1 MGGLF
6 LKILFSPIGN
16 TDPWNNNYDGAMLH
30 IVRHYK
36 PDYVYLYFTESI
48 WEGTERIPGRKSF
61 DWELIVR
68 SVSPTTKV
76 EIIKENIT
84 HEHDFDSYKES
95 FHEHIQKIRYN
106 HDEPEI
112 LLNVTSGTPQM
123 ESTLCLEYITYPE
136 QKVCIQVTAPD
147 PSNNGMRHF
156 ANPSRQAE
164 ELAKV
169 NQRETSM
176 STRARAINIISFREA
191 MIRSQLKELI
201 KHYDYEAAYHLI
213 NENPKFRN
221 SQILKEELLAVTK
234 QIKTH
239 TVFPEII
246 EKYANKD
253 LQKVLL
259 HYLLLSMRYKRQDV
273 AETLIRLKSIA
284 EYILRYY
291 IDQKWPN
298 FIIDKKGKPYI
309 THNTSK
315 NSALISKYKLYL
327 QQQGKKIDSKSTV
340 SLPAYI
346 DIIAAIEQRSPILDA
361 SQYIMNINDLRNTIA
376 HQLEPLKL
384 ESKKNIEK
392 ITKAVEVIPKMI
404 LHSFPE
410 MKRED
415 FDFLE
420 YKNEKL
426 IGLL

>member
-1 MGGLF
+1 M
-6 LKILFSPIGN
+6 KVLFSPIGN
-16 TDPWNNNYDGAMLH
+16 TDPWNHNYDGAMLH

-36 PDYVYLYFTESI
+36 PEYVYLYFTESI

-61 DWELIVR
+61 DWESIVQ

-76 EIIKENIT
+76 ELIIENIT
-84 HEHDFDSYKES
+84 HEHDFDSYKET
-95 FHEHIQKIRYN
+95 FHERIQQIRYN

-136 QKVCIQVTAPD
+136 QKLCIQVAAPD
-147 PSNNGMRHF
+147 PSNNGVRHF
-156 ANPSRQAE
+156 ANPSRQLE
-164 ELAKV
+164 ELAEV
-169 NQRETSM
+169 NQRELNA
-176 STRARAINIISFREA
+176 STRSRAINIISFREA

-213 NENPKFRN
+213 NENPEFRN
-221 SQILKEELLAVTK
+221 SKILKEELLALTK

-239 TVFPEII
+239 TVFPEIM
-246 EKYANKD
+246 EKYTNKD

-259 HYLLLSMRYKRQDV
+259 HYLLLNMRYKRQDV
-273 AETLIRLKSIA
+273 AETLIRVKSIA

-291 IDQKWPN
+291 IDQKWPG
-298 FIIDKKGKPYI
+298 FIIDKKGKTYI
-309 THNTSK
+309 AHNTSK
-315 NSALISKYKLYL
+315 NSALVGKYKFYL
-327 QQQGKKIDSKSTV
+327 LQQGKNFDAKYTV

-346 DIIAAIEQRSPILDA
+346 DIIAAIDQKSPILNA
-361 SQYIMNINDLRNTIA
+361 SQSIMNINDLRNSIA

-384 ESKKNIEK
+384 ESKKNMEK
-392 ITKAVEVIPKMI
+392 IKKAVEAIPTMI
-404 LHSFPE
+404 SHSFPDMRKE
-410 MKRED
+410 G

-420 YKNEKL
+420 HKNEKL

>member
-6 LKILFSPIGN
+6 LKVLFSPIGN
-16 TDPWNNNYDGAMLH
+16 TDPWNHNYDGAMLH

-36 PDYVYLYFTESI
+36 PEYVYLYFTESI

-61 DWELIVR
+61 DWESIVQ

-76 EIIKENIT
+76 KLIIENIT
-84 HEHDFDSYKES
+84 HEHDFDSYKET
-95 FHEHIQKIRYN
+95 FHDHIQQIRYS

-136 QKVCIQVTAPD
+136 QKLCIQVAAPD

-156 ANPSRQAE
+156 ANPSRQLE
-164 ELAKV
+164 ELAEV
-169 NQRETSM
+169 NQRELNAA
-176 STRARAINIISFREA
+176 TRSRVINIISFREA
-191 MIRSQLKELI
+191 MIRSQLKEFI

-213 NENPKFRN
+213 NENPEFRN
-221 SQILKEELLAVTK
+221 SKILKEELLALTK

-246 EKYANKD
+246 EKYTNKD

-259 HYLLLSMRYKRQDV
+259 HYLLLNMRYKRQDV
-273 AETLIRLKSIA
+273 AETLIRVKSIA

-291 IDQKWPN
+291 IDQKWPG

-315 NSALISKYKLYL
+315 NSALVGKYKLYL
-327 QQQGKKIDSKSTV
+327 LQQGKNFDAKYTV

-346 DIIAAIEQRSPILDA
+346 DIIAAIDPKSPFLNA
-361 SQYIMNINDLRNTIA
+361 SQSIININDLRNSIA

-384 ESKKNIEK
+384 ESKKNMEK
-392 ITKAVEVIPKMI
+392 IKKAVEAIPTMI
-404 LHSFPE
+404 SHSFPD
-410 MKRED
+410 MRKED

>member
-1 MGGLF
+1 M
-6 LKILFSPIGN
+6 KVLFSPIGN
-16 TDPWNNNYDGAMLH
+16 TDPWNHNYDGAMLH

-36 PDYVYLYFTESI
+36 PEYVYLYFTESI
-48 WEGTERIPGRKSF
+48 WKGTERIPGRKSF
-61 DWELIVR
+61 DWESIVQ

-76 EIIKENIT
+76 KLIIENIT
-84 HEHDFDSYKES
+84 HEHDFDSYKET
-95 FHEHIQKIRYN
+95 FHDHIQQIRDS

-136 QKVCIQVTAPD
+136 QKLCIQVAAPD

-156 ANPSRQAE
+156 ANPNRQLE
-164 ELAKV
+164 ELAEV
-169 NQRETSM
+169 NQRELNAA
-176 STRARAINIISFREA
+176 TRSRVINIISFREA

-213 NENPKFRN
+213 NENPEFRN
-221 SQILKEELLAVTK
+221 SKILKEELLALTK

-239 TVFPEII
+239 TVFPEIM
-246 EKYANKD
+246 EKYTNKD

-259 HYLLLSMRYKRQDV
+259 HYLLLNMRYKRQDV
-273 AETLIRLKSIA
+273 AETLIRVKSIA

-291 IDQKWPN
+291 IDQKWPG

-315 NSALISKYKLYL
+315 NSALVGKYKLYL
-327 QQQGKKIDSKSTV
+327 LQQGKNFDAKYTV

-346 DIIAAIEQRSPILDA
+346 DIIVALDQKSPFLNA
-361 SQYIMNINDLRNTIA
+361 SQSIININDLRNSIA

-384 ESKKNIEK
+384 ESKKNMEK
-392 ITKAVEVIPKMI
+392 IKKAVEAIPTMI
-404 LHSFPE
+404 SHSFPD
-410 MKRED
+410 MRKED

>member
-1 MGGLF
+1 M
-6 LKILFSPIGN
+6 KVLFSPIGN
-16 TDPWNNNYDGAMLH
+16 TDPWNHNYDGAMLH

-36 PDYVYLYFTESI
+36 PEYVYLYFTESI
-48 WEGTERIPGRKSF
+48 WKGTERIPGRKSF
-61 DWELIVR
+61 DWESIVQ

-76 EIIKENIT
+76 KLIIENIT
-84 HEHDFDSYKES
+84 HEHDFDSYKET
-95 FHEHIQKIRYN
+95 FHDHIQQIRDS

-136 QKVCIQVTAPD
+136 QKLCIQVAAPD

-156 ANPSRQAE
+156 VNPNRQLE
-164 ELAKV
+164 ELAEV
-169 NQRETSM
+169 NQRELNAA
-176 STRARAINIISFREA
+176 TRSRVINIISFREA

-213 NENPKFRN
+213 NENPEFRN
-221 SQILKEELLAVTK
+221 SKILKEELLALTK

-239 TVFPEII
+239 TVFPEIM
-246 EKYANKD
+246 EKYTNKD

-259 HYLLLSMRYKRQDV
+259 HYLLLNMRYKRQDV
-273 AETLIRLKSIA
+273 AETLIRVKSIA

-291 IDQKWPN
+291 IDQKWPG

-315 NSALISKYKLYL
+315 NSALVGKYKLYL
-327 QQQGKKIDSKSTV
+327 LQQGKNFDAKYTV

-346 DIIAAIEQRSPILDA
+346 DIIVALDQKSPFLNA
-361 SQYIMNINDLRNTIA
+361 SQSIININDLRNSIA

-384 ESKKNIEK
+384 ESKKNMEK
-392 ITKAVEVIPKMI
+392 IKKAVEAIPTMI
-404 LHSFPE
+404 SHSFPD
-410 MKRED
+410 MRKED

>member
-1 MGGLF
+1 M
-6 LKILFSPIGN
+6 KVLFSPIGN
-16 TDPWNNNYDGAMLH
+16 TDPWNHNYDGAMLH

-36 PDYVYLYFTESI
+36 PEYVYLYFTESI

-61 DWELIVR
+61 DWESIVQ

-76 EIIKENIT
+76 KLIIENIT
-84 HEHDFDSYKES
+84 HEHDFDSYKET
-95 FHEHIQKIRYN
+95 FHDYIQQIRYS

-136 QKVCIQVTAPD
+136 QKLCIQVAAPD

-156 ANPSRQAE
+156 ANPSRQLE
-164 ELAKV
+164 ELAEV
-169 NQRETSM
+169 NQRELNAA
-176 STRARAINIISFREA
+176 TRSRVINIISFRET

-213 NENPKFRN
+213 NENPEFRN
-221 SQILKEELLAVTK
+221 SKILKEELLALTK

-246 EKYANKD
+246 EKYTNKD

-259 HYLLLSMRYKRQDV
+259 HYLLLNMRYKRQDV
-273 AETLIRLKSIA
+273 AETLIRVKSIA

-291 IDQKWPN
+291 IDQKWPG

-315 NSALISKYKLYL
+315 NSALVGKYKLYL
-327 QQQGKKIDSKSTV
+327 LQQGKNFDAKYTV

-346 DIIAAIEQRSPILDA
+346 DIIAAIDQKSPFLNA
-361 SQYIMNINDLRNTIA
+361 SQSIININDLRNSIA

-384 ESKKNIEK
+384 ESKKNMEK
-392 ITKAVEVIPKMI
+392 IKKAVEAIPTMI
-404 LHSFPE
+404 SHSFPD
-410 MKRED
+410 MRKED